1 VAFLR
6 SMGMDMFDD
15 IIDHSY
21 DSIENPIDRLY
32 TAITSNIEL
41 LTNNQKTKQLWQ
53 SNQHRFINNVA
64 FAKNMLYNFYS
75 LRAEENMLKIV
86 NDKNL

>member
-1 VAFLR
+1 
-6 SMGMDMFDD
+6 MGMDMFDD

-21 DSIENPIDRLY
+21 DTIENPIDRLY

-41 LTNNQKTKQLWQ
+41 LTNNQKTKQLWKDNRQ
-53 SNQHRFINNVA
+53 RFVNNVA
-64 FAKNMLYNFYS
+64 FAKNTLYNFYS
-75 LRAEENMLKIV
+75 LRAEEDMLKVV